1 MILSQRLSLRN
12 VVFVVALCC
21 MSASRASATVHTV
34 SVGNFFFT
42 PAKTHVAHGDT
53 VRWVWAS
60 GVHNSTSDASSPKS
74 WASPN
79 LSGPDQSFQAVF
91 SSADGNGP
99 FPYLCTIHPT
109 TMKDT
114 IFVTNLAV
122 EVTEQSEIPG
132 DYLLEQNYPNPFNP
146 ATTIRFAIPHSAR
159 VEVSIINVNGETVES
174 NDLGLLRAGSYSM
187 VWDGQDVSGRML
199 PSGVYFY
206 RIKAG
211 DFVETKKMVLLK

>member
-1 MILSQRLSLRN
+1 MIVRRRVLFLLSML
-12 VVFVVALCC
+12 VTTLCVLY
-21 MSASRASATVHTV
+21 SGAAQATVHTIQ
-34 SVGNFFFT
+34 VGSNFFS

-60 GVHNSTSDASSPKS
+60 GIHNSTSDAASPKS

-79 LSGPDQSFQAVF
+79 LSTSGQSFQVIF

-99 FPYLCTIHPT
+99 FPYTCTRHST

-122 EVTEQSEIPG
+122 ELTERSAVPD
-132 DYLLEQNYPNPFNP
+132 DYSLEQNYPNPFNP
-146 ATTIRFAIPHSAR
+146 STTIRFTIPRSAV

-174 NDLGLLRAGSYSM
+174 NDLGLLRAGGYSM
-187 VWDGQDVSGRML
+187 VWDGQNAGGGML

-206 RIKAG
+206 RIKVG